1 MLEST
6 SMTKKKL
13 RLHRVTLLIL
23 STPALAQAVS
33 GVAPALDAGVQ
44 SVKVDTK
51 IEPCQQ

>member
-1 MLEST
+1 
-6 SMTKKKL
+6 MTKNKL

-23 STPALAQAVS
+23 SAPALAQVVG
-33 GVAPALDAGVQ
+33 GVAPALYAGVQ